1 MLYSLPNPV
10 KSRHIARLYW
20 STTNASP
27 VDLMDD
33 NNEYIKKDAEK
44 SGYYDVVLS
53 VTSTCNLRVTGP
65 SDTLDLRY
73 AIKVE

>member
-20 STTNASP
+20 SVTNTGR
-27 VDLMDD
+27 VDLPDGC
-33 NNEYIKKDAEK
+33 NEYVKKDGK
-44 SGYYDVVLS
+44 SGCDDVVLS
-53 VTSTCNLRVTGP
+53 VTNTYIPRVTGP

-73 AIKVE
+73 SGRVE